1 MEFTWKFTYKYGHA
15 IHHWTWLSPY
25 FLNPAKKLKKNLKG
39 TFRVKNVVFIVCHF
53 GVRGQSVCSILDF
66 IPLNFTPINILGEAE
81 GAKFMF
87 ASKIEETV
95 IFM

>member
-1 MEFTWKFTYKYGHA
+1 MEFTWKFIYKYRHA
-15 IHHWTWLSPY
+15 IHHWTRLSPN
-25 FLNPAKKLKKNLKG
+25 FRNPAKKLKKKLKG
-39 TFRVKNVVFIVCHF
+39 ACRARNVVFIVCHF